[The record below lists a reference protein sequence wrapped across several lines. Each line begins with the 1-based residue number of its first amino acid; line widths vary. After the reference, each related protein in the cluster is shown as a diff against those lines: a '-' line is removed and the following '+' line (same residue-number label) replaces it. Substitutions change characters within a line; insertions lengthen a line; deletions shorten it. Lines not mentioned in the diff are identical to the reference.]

1 MVRDKYAVRLAT
13 EQREEL
19 QHLIR
24 VGKSSARVTARARI
38 LLKSDDG
45 WASPQVAEAL
55 DVALGTVYRIKQR
68 FTQEGLA
75 GSLWDRRQANRHR
88 KLDDRGEAHL
98 IALAC
103 SPAPE
108 GHDHWTLHLLAGK
121 VVELGL
127 ASSMSHEGGP
137 PAAEKNAL
145 KPWQKKEWCIPKV
158 SAEFVAHMED
168 VLDLYAEP
176 YDPKR
181 PVVCFDETSTQL
193 LAETRAPM
201 PPRPG
206 RPQRQDYEY
215 RREGTRNLFLACEPL
230 AGWRQVA
237 VTQRRTMQDF
247 AHQMRWLVDEAYP
260 EVPVVRVVLD
270 NLNTHRT
277 ASLYET
283 FPAVEARRIA
293 KRLEFHY
300 TPKHGSWLNMAE
312 IEFSVLSRSCL
323 RQRIPD
329 QETLGR
335 EVQALVRERN
345 AAQSIINW
353 RFNTQNARTKLH
365 RLYPFDS
372 KVD

>member
-1 MVRDKYAVRLAT
+1 M
-13 EQREEL
+13 
-19 QHLIR
+19 
-24 VGKSSARVTARARI
+24 
-38 LLKSDDG
+38 
-45 WASPQVAEAL
+45 
-55 DVALGTVYRIKQR
+55 
-68 FTQEGLA
+68 
-75 GSLWDRRQANRHR
+75 
-88 KLDDRGEAHL
+88 
-98 IALAC
+98 
-103 SPAPE
+103 
-108 GHDHWTLHLLAGK
+108 
-121 VVELGL
+121 
-127 ASSMSHEGGP
+127 
-137 PAAEKNAL
+137 
-145 KPWQKKEWCIPKV
+145 
-158 SAEFVAHMED
+158 SAESVANMED

-176 YDPKR
+176 YDPQR

-193 LAETRAPM
+193 LAETRPSL

-206 RPQRQDYEY
+206 LPRRQDYEY

-270 NLNTHRT
+270 NLNTHRA

-283 FPAVEARRIA
+283 FPAAEARRIA

-312 IEFSVLSRSCL
+312 IEFSVLSRCCL
-323 RQRIPD
+323 KQRLPD
-329 QETLGR
+329 EDALGR

-345 AAQSIINW
+345 AARVGIKW
-353 RFNTQNARTKLH
+353 RFKTQDARTKLH